1 MARGGQ
7 QYDQYDSWPP
17 PRDYAMEK
25 IQAFLAILPVLIS
38 PRRGEGRRKCREGA
52 FGDGDVDGEG
62 EGAVNFGG

>member
-1 MARGGQ
+1 MARGGE

-38 PRRGEGRRKCREGA
+38 PRRVK
-52 FGDGDVDGEG
+52 GDGNVGMG
-62 EGAVNFGG
+62 RLVMVMLMGRGRGL